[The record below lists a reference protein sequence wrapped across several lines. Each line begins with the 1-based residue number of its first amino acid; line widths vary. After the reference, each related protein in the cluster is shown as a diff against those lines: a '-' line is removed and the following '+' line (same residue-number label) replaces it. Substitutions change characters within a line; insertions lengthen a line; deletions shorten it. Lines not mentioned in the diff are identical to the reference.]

1 MQRLIVSLVVCGVLI
16 LSQSLPAQESTS
28 KPEKAEATAP
38 KHEFTSVDDVL
49 SEGTFQVDVL
59 ELVVPEEAEQI
70 ARKLKEFAQEHPV
83 WFATQA
89 ALRKPGEPIP
99 YDKRMGITEEEY
111 KIFNDSPKLV
121 KARKTR
127 TATLRIH
134 KFGSSYVFDGDRD
147 LPSLTS
153 VTIDADG
160 KFVRTPIGD
169 FKRRTEHKTSA
180 DTPLGAWTGRT
191 WSSLDGDLNTLEVT
205 DAKLTLGV
213 RAESGHTLILYEIKG
228 FSPKGKFRLSRM
240 LAFDPNQE

>member
-160 KFVRTPIGD
+160 NLFGLRSAISNGGQSTKP
-169 FKRRTEHKTSA
+169 RRTLPWAPGPDEPGLHSM
-180 DTPLGAWTGRT
+180 
-191 WSSLDGDLNTLEVT
+191 
-205 DAKLTLGV
+205 
-213 RAESGHTLILYEIKG
+213 EISTRSK
-228 FSPKGKFRLSRM
+228 
-240 LAFDPNQE
+240 